1 MSHSN
6 LVAGLHIGLKHY
18 LEPDVLPRF
27 ENPLK
32 FWKKNEQNWPQ
43 LHNLAMKYL
52 CIQATSVPCERL
64 LSKTG
69 SIITEKRN
77 RLKAKNVNSLS
88 LLSSLPNTFLWILLF
103 FSLAFLSLFHIWLF
117 AFTLTLYF
125 FLWSQ
130 NSQSNPLIFSVFDM
144 CWPSHMNNYFY
155 LIIRFDQ

>member
-1 MSHSN
+1 MSHSSP
-6 LVAGLHIGLKHY
+6 VAGLHIGLKHY
-18 LEPDVLPRF
+18 LESDVLPRS

-32 FWKKNEQNWPQ
+32 FWEKNKENWPP

-88 LLSSLPNTFLWILLF
+88 LFYLHFLILF
-103 FSLAFLSLFHIWLF
+103 FEF
-117 AFTLTLYF
+117 
-125 FLWSQ
+125 
-130 NSQSNPLIFSVFDM
+130 
-144 CWPSHMNNYFY
+144 NYFS
-155 LIIRFDQ
+155 L